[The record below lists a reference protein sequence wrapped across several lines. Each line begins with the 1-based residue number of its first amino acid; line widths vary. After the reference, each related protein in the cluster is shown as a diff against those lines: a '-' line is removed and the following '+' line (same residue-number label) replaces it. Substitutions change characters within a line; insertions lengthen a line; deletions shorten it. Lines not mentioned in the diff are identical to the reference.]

1 MHFFIFSVEHK
12 IKSYIHVRQSPN
24 RVSSFPALK
33 YMERGYNIQYWN
45 DLPKG
50 GHVAV
55 LKQPVFASDLKG
67 FAKSI
72 LGI

>member
-1 MHFFIFSVEHK
+1 
-12 IKSYIHVRQSPN
+12 
-24 RVSSFPALK
+24 
-33 YMERGYNIQYWN
+33 MERGYNIQYWN

-55 LKQPVFASDLKG
+55 LKQPVFASDIKG